1 MHSGTTL
8 ERAGALRS
16 LRPARGVLL
25 AAALLACG
33 TARAEADLPQV
44 APTSAPEVIAPP
56 PGASSPATPSPA
68 ANDAAA
74 AGWKRAF
81 QGMAGVGFYERAYAG
96 VEYQPTPAQAVG
108 LFGGSSL
115 GRGSADTWDVGLS
128 YTHAL
133 RLPIAPFE
141 SGLATKAI
149 YWEQSNPDYQW
160 KMMTMVLGAYLA
172 RDLAPSLTL
181 SVDGGVALSFSVD
194 STRKQNVNYEYPTR
208 WNGSVSMALRYRFSA
223 W

>member
-1 MHSGTTL
+1 M
-8 ERAGALRS
+8 RAEAAHRIV
-16 LRPARGVLL
+16 RARGWGRGALL

-33 TARAEADLPQV
+33 SARAEGEPLQV
-44 APTSAPEVIAPP
+44 APTSSPGAIAQT
-56 PGASSPATPSPA
+56 PGASSPSTPSPA
-68 ANDAAA
+68 ATDAAA
-74 AGWKRAF
+74 AAWERAF

-96 VEYQPTPAQAVG
+96 VEYQPTPAQAIG

-133 RLPIAPFE
+133 KLPIAPFE

-149 YWEQSNPDYQW
+149 YWEQSNPDYDW
-160 KMMTMVLGAYLA
+160 KMMSLVLGAYLA

-181 SVDGGVALSFSVD
+181 SVDGGVALSFSLD
-194 STRKQNVNYEYPTR
+194 TTRKQNVNYEYPTR
-208 WNGSVSMALRYRFSA
+208 WNGSVSVALRYRFSA